1 MLQVGGEFFQVM
13 LSNMNLFGRISI
25 CGAIS
30 VYNATEK
37 PKCESSVEC
46 VPVAMNTAPNE
57 RLGAGT
63 DIISMIYKC
72 RVSLCSNY

>member
-30 VYNATEK
+30 IYNATEK
-37 PKCESSVEC
+37 PKCESSHEY
-46 VPVAMNTAPNE
+46 VPVAMD
-57 RLGAGT
+57 GALNHE
-63 DIISMIYKC
+63 Y
-72 RVSLCSNY
+72 LCVVAWHQSAENSSGSQD